1 MLFATEI
8 KRMKSLATFYNNVGI
23 NLANGLKIS

>member
-1 MLFATEI
+1 MLSATEI

-23 NLANGLKIS
+23 NLANGPKIS